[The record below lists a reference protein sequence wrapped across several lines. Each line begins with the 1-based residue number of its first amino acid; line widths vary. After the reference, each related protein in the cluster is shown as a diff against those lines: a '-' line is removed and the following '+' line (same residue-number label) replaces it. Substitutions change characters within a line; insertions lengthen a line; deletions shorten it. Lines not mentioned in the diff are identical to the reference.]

1 MSEFVKDKTM
11 VQDLHTVLEYLEY
24 LADEAVLEMYK
35 KDFYNVT
42 KKCAATA
49 NRQLATAP
57 DVMTAKLAGCSF
69 TNKADIAFV
78 QKKYRQVFE
87 SVVTKARKLA
97 FEGMKWITKEQ
108 WAGFCSGVL
117 PQCTHLEEL
126 NLNFNGNLEE
136 DIGELVGKLPPTLKK
151 LWLNDTGCFGD
162 GGKAEW
168 GRLPALETVWLHDTK
183 VSGSEEE
190 LRAAGCKA
198 TRAPWYD
205 KGACAAHTH
214 TDQVRR
220 SREPAS
226 SEQRAVVRGRRAQN
240 EL

>member
-1 MSEFVKDKTM
+1 MSEFVKDKKM
-11 VQDLHTVLEYLEY
+11 VQDLHTVLEYL
-24 LADEAVLEMYK
+24 ADEAVKEDNK
-35 KDFYNVT
+35 KYFHKVT
-42 KKCAATA
+42 SKCAETA

-57 DVMTAKLAGCSF
+57 DVMNAKLAGCSF

-97 FEGMKWITKEQ
+97 FTFMNWITKEQ

-126 NLNFNGNLEE
+126 DLYGNKNLEE
-136 DIGELVGKLPPTLKK
+136 DIVELVGKLPPTLKK
-151 LWLNDTGCFGD
+151 LGLMRTGCFGD

-168 GRLPALETVWLHDTK
+168 GRLPALEVVDLRDTE
-183 VSGSEEE
+183 VSGSKEE

-198 TRAPWYD
+198 GD
-205 KGACAAHTH
+205 I
-214 TDQVRR
+214 
-220 SREPAS
+220 EI
-226 SEQRAVVRGRRAQN
+226 
-240 EL
+240 